1 MADLVQELNKLGNKI
16 QPELQEFLSKLIQNL
31 QEKDKTIETLE
42 QKVAY
47 LETSVNRIERYTSKD
62 SIIIQNL
69 PLISGN
75 NLVAD
80 VINFFSRVFQTQ
92 VNEQDLVACHFLGQV
107 KDIKFPPPVI
117 VKFVHF
123 WKKDRIW
130 ARKYWLRNFGNPVNN
145 KPVFM
150 HERLTKRDRDLSDYA
165 AGLGLKVSS
174 KNSAPVVLLKD
185 GQHTRSHFIVDETD
199 ADEILA
205 SGKAIVR
212 KSAATET
219 PREPRAKRPLPMD
232 SPNMLSNVDITNK
245 LKEYK
250 QASDADGLENFIQN
264 LIGCSPPLKVTG
276 LNESEKGQKK

>member
-16 QPELQEFLSKLIQNL
+16 EPELQEFLAKLIQNL
-31 QEKDKTIETLE
+31 QEKDKTIESLE
-42 QKVAY
+42 QKVSY
-47 LETSVNRIERYTSKD
+47 LETSINRIERYTSKD

-80 VINFFSRVFQTQ
+80 VMDFLQRVFQTQ
-92 VNEQDLVACHFLGQV
+92 VNELDFVACHFLGQV
-107 KDIKFPPPVI
+107 RDTKSPPPVI

-130 ARKYWLRNFGNPVNN
+130 ARKYWLKNFKNPVNG

-174 KNSAPVVLLKD
+174 KNSAPVVLLKE
-185 GQHTRSHFIVDETD
+185 GQNKRSHFIVDETD

-205 SGKAIVR
+205 SGKAVVKTI
-212 KSAATET
+212 APTET
-219 PREPRAKRPLPMD
+219 PHLQRAKRTLPVD
-232 SPNMLSNVDITNK
+232 SPKMLSNVDIANK
-245 LKEYK
+245 LKELK
-250 QASDADGLENFIQN
+250 QASDSEGLENFIQN
-264 LIGCSPPLKVTG
+264 LIGQSPPHKLTG
-276 LNESEKGQKK
+276 LNKCENG